1 MKLTGNKG
9 EWSELY
15 VLIRLLAEGKIFTAD
30 ENLTCNQNCYLP
42 ILKIF
47 RDEDRTRH
55 IEYRRKSSNSKD
67 FIELYLNND
76 FIRRIKTEELANI
89 ADSFFQATKNGQG
102 KGSFTIECA
111 KDVMQSLCC
120 QKIKA
125 AASEKI
131 DIKMQVHD
139 PFTNYNRICGYSIKS
154 DIGSAPT
161 LFNATQATNFKFE
174 VKGVTAEQMQE
185 INAIEKG
192 HKLIARLKRI
202 PELNFVGVVDETFAK
217 NLLFIDTQ
225 MEIILAEM
233 LKLFYRKN
241 ISACAELATSLEERD
256 PFGFGVANLYR
267 HKLKKFLCAVALGLT
282 PTTQWNGLDEA
293 NGGYIIVKESGS
305 VVAYHLYNR
314 DSFET
319 YLLNN
324 TKLDKGSSSK
334 HHFGK
339 IYIEDGKQYI
349 NLNLQVR
356 FK

>member
-1 MKLTGNKG
+1 VKLSANKG

-15 VLIRLLAEGKIFTAD
+15 VLIRLLADGKIFTAD
-30 ENLTCNQNCYLP
+30 ENLTSNQNCYLP

-55 IEYRRKSSNSKD
+55 IEYRRNDNKD

-76 FIRRIKTEELANI
+76 FIRRIKTEELAAV

-102 KGSFTIECA
+102 KGSFQINGA
-111 KDVMQSLCC
+111 KEIMKSLCC

-131 DIKMQVHD
+131 DIQMQVHD
-139 PFTNYNRICGYSIKS
+139 PFTNFNRICGYSIKS

-161 LFNATQATNFKFE
+161 LFNAAQATNFKFE
-174 VKGVTAEQMQE
+174 VSGVSDEQMQE
-185 INAIEKG
+185 INAIDKG
-192 HKLIARLKRI
+192 HKLIARMKKI
-202 PELNFVGVVDETFAK
+202 PELKFVCVVDETFAK

-233 LKLFYRKN
+233 LKLFYGEN
-241 ISACAELATSLEERD
+241 ISDCAALATELGRLD
-256 PFGFGVANLYR
+256 PLHFNVESLYR
-267 HKLKKFLCAVALGLT
+267 HKIKKFLCAVALGLT

-305 VVAYHLYNR
+305 VIAYHLYNR

-324 TKLDKGSSSK
+324 TKLDKGSSSR
-334 HHFGK
+334 HDFGS
-339 IYIEDGKQYI
+339 IYVEDGRKFI

>member
-15 VLIRLLAEGKIFTAD
+15 VLIRLLADGKIYTAD
-30 ENLTCNQNCYLP
+30 ETLTSNQNCYLP

-55 IEYRRKSSNSKD
+55 IEYRQGSKD

-76 FIRRIKTEELANI
+76 FIRRIKTEELAAV

-102 KGSFTIECA
+102 KGSFQIKGA
-111 KDVMQSLCC
+111 KEIMQSLCC
-120 QKIKA
+120 EKIKA
-125 AASEKI
+125 ASSEKI
-131 DIKMQVHD
+131 DIQMQVHD
-139 PFTNYNRICGYSIKS
+139 PFTNFNRICGYSIKS
-154 DIGSAPT
+154 DLGSPPT
-161 LFNATQATNFKFE
+161 LFNAAQATNFKFE
-174 VKGVTAEQMQE
+174 VRGVTDEQMQK
-185 INAIEKG
+185 INAINKG
-192 HKLIARLKRI
+192 HKIIARMKKI
-202 PELNFVGVVDETFAK
+202 PELKFICVADETFAK

-225 MEIILAEM
+225 MEIILAKMLELFYGENISDCAALATELGDRDP
-233 LKLFYRKN
+233 LKLQVE
-241 ISACAELATSLEERD
+241 S
-256 PFGFGVANLYR
+256 LYR
-267 HKLKKFLCAVALGLT
+267 HKIKKFLCAVALGLT

-324 TKLDKGSSSK
+324 TKLEKGSTTK
-334 HHFGK
+334 HKFGS
-339 IYIEDGKQYI
+339 IYIEDGSKFI